1 MTHPRFF
8 IVSHRFPGCLEAV
21 CSGLHYLHSLRF
33 FRFLRLVCGV
43 DNAAIYNFPS
53 AMLGLFFLGEEDLV
67 EPAVFAVSAQV
78 HVGVYSRNN
87 ARLAVLPDGV
97 LALPVDFGLA
107 A

>member
-1 MTHPRFF
+1 MRLLLFLI
-8 IVSHRFPGCLEAV
+8 IVISVSYCFQVVWRR
-21 CSGLHYLHSLRF
+21 CSSLRYL
-33 FRFLRLVCGV
+33 RFLRLVCGV

-53 AMLGLFFLGEEDLV
+53 AIPGLFFLGEEDLV